1 MSIERLAALE
11 RKSPQWQSW
20 TAVLRILAQSISDR
34 DWRNPVVEPK
44 AFSKDRPLLDG
55 QHVCVSAAALAGLV
69 QRLIEAT
76 ADEPQVAPNRLH
88 AELLLPFLHE
98 SITGATDGIETDRFG
113 TLINA
118 ACSPLL
124 AACADQ
130 LAQQIPPLWPH
141 GWCPVC
147 GAWPVIAEL
156 IGLDRSRSLRCGRC
170 GTGWNTSPLTCSF
183 CGQADHAQL
192 GALVASV
199 AGAGEQAQRVDTC
212 RTCNGYLKSIA
223 VLTSGSFLDVML
235 ADLESVAL
243 DLAARDEG
251 FIRPDR
257 TGHAIRVTLS
267 LSSASR

>member
-1 MSIERLAALE
+1 M
-11 RKSPQWQSW
+11 
-20 TAVLRILAQSISDR
+20 LRILAQSIGDPV
-34 DWRNPVVEPK
+34 WRNPVVEPE
-44 AFSKDRPLLDG
+44 ALSKDRPLLDG
-55 QHVCVSAAALAGLV
+55 QQVCVSAAALSSLV
-69 QRLIEAT
+69 QRLTEAT
-76 ADEPQVAPNRLH
+76 SDEPRVAPDRLH
-88 AELLLPFLHE
+88 AELLLPLLHK
-98 SITGATDGIETDRFG
+98 SITSASDGVDVDRFG

-118 ACSPLL
+118 ACNPLL
-124 AACADQ
+124 AACAAQ

-156 IGLDRSRSLRCGRC
+156 TGLDRSRRLRCGRC
-170 GTGWNTSPLTCSF
+170 GTGWKTPTLTCSF

-199 AGAGEQAQRVDTC
+199 ADAGEQAQRVDTC

-223 VLTSGSFLDVML
+223 VLTSGSFLDVLL

-251 FIRPDR
+251 FIRPDGR
-257 TGHAIRVTLS
+257 DDAIRVTLS
-267 LSSASR
+267 LSVDSR

>member
-20 TAVLRILAQSISDR
+20 TAVLRILAQSIGDPG
-34 DWRNPVVEPK
+34 WRNPVVEPK
-44 AFSKDRPLLDG
+44 AVNKDRPLLDG
-55 QHVCVSAAALAGLV
+55 QHVCVSAAALDGLF

-76 ADEPQVAPNRLH
+76 TEEPQVAPNRVH
-88 AELLLPFLHE
+88 AELLLPLLNE
-98 SITGATDGIETDRFG
+98 SITGASARIETDRFG

-118 ACSPLL
+118 ACTPLL
-124 AACADQ
+124 AACAGQ
-130 LAQQIPPLWPH
+130 LAKQIPPLWPH

-156 IGLDRSRSLRCGRC
+156 TGLDRSRRLRCGRC
-170 GTGWNTSPLTCSF
+170 GTGWNISSLTCSF

-192 GALVASV
+192 GTLVAS
-199 AGAGEQAQRVDTC
+199 AGSEGEKSQRVDTC
-212 RTCNGYLKSIA
+212 RTCNGYLKSTS
-223 VLTSGSFLDVML
+223 VLTSGSFIDVLL

-243 DLAARDEG
+243 DVAARDEG
-251 FIRPDR
+251 FIRPDG

-267 LSSASR
+267 LSSESR